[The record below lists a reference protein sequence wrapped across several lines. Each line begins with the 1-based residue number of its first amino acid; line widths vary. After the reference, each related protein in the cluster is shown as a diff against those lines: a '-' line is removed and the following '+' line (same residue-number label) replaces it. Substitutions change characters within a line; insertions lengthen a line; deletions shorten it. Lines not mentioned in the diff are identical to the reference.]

1 MLDKWA
7 RTLLRYTIPHTFVG
21 FPWWVLT
28 ISTLSRTRLSVT
40 CTSCRPPL
48 ATNLGLLQLAPC
60 LSGSS
65 CSCHPPYVTE
75 LTDLGG
81 CPWPYTRLACIRPL
95 TGSTA
100 VQLAWLTLSGDS
112 CQAAFHRVAPAYGPK
127 RPYFKLVNANE
138 TDEFQLCPTS
148 FASKIPHSRPSSIE
162 LPDLLT

>member
-1 MLDKWA
+1 MGASPFESHD
-7 RTLLRYTIPHTFVG
+7 TTHLR
-21 FPWWVLT
+21 
-28 ISTLSRTRLSVT
+28 RLSLVGTDHLHALVNTSVHYSHFMLTALGYQPRTTSASSLLIRLIVSRATYRNVT
-40 CTSCRPPL
+40 
-48 ATNLGLLQLAPC
+48 
-60 LSGSS
+60 
-65 CSCHPPYVTE
+65 V